1 MCYIENVRVK
11 IKKERK
17 KMATK
22 NKSVSELS
30 GRNKKFYD
38 LLMQYR
44 DKVTDQMKYHVEDAL
59 SIDNNDKRGVTTH
72 MADMGSDN
80 SRHEMELSMLT
91 EEGNVLQLIENALKR
106 IIEGN
111 YGKCQDCGEDI
122 PEARLE
128 VRPYAVYCV
137 KCKTIREKNGGFNPN
152 V

>member
-1 MCYIENVRVK
+1 
-11 IKKERK
+11 
-17 KMATK
+17 MATK

-128 VRPYAVYCV
+128 VRPYAIYCV

>member
-1 MCYIENVRVK
+1 
-11 IKKERK
+11 
-17 KMATK
+17 MATK

-38 LLMQYR
+38 LLTQYR
-44 DKVTDQMKYHVEDAL
+44 DKVTNQMKYHVEDAL
-59 SIDNNDKRGVTTH
+59 NIENNDKRGVTTH

-128 VRPYAVYCV
+128 VRPYAIYCV

>member
-1 MCYIENVRVK
+1 
-11 IKKERK
+11 
-17 KMATK
+17 MATK

-44 DKVTDQMKYHVEDAL
+44 DRVTDQMKYHVEDAL
-59 SIDNNDKRGVTTH
+59 NIENSDKRGVTTH

-80 SRHEMELSMLT
+80 SRHEMELSMLA
-91 EEGNVLQLIENALKR
+91 EEGNVLQLIEDALKR
-106 IIEGN
+106 IVEGN

>member
-1 MCYIENVRVK
+1 
-11 IKKERK
+11 
-17 KMATK
+17 MATK

>member
-1 MCYIENVRVK
+1 
-11 IKKERK
+11 
-17 KMATK
+17 MAMK
-22 NKSVSELS
+22 NKDVAALS

-44 DKVTDQMKYHVEDAL
+44 DKVTNQIKYHVEDAL
-59 SIDNNDKRGVTTH
+59 NIENADKRGVTTH
-72 MADMGSDN
+72 MADMGSDS

-106 IIEGN
+106 IVDGN

>member
-1 MCYIENVRVK
+1 
-11 IKKERK
+11 
-17 KMATK
+17 MATK

-44 DKVTDQMKYHVEDAL
+44 DKVTDQMKYHIEDAL

-106 IIEGN
+106 IVEGN

>member
-1 MCYIENVRVK
+1 
-11 IKKERK
+11 
-17 KMATK
+17 MATK
-22 NKSVSELS
+22 NRSVSELS

-44 DKVTDQMKYHVEDAL
+44 EMVTNQMKYHVEDAL
-59 SIDNNDKRGVTTH
+59 NSDNADKRGVTTH

-80 SRHEMELSMLT
+80 SRQEMELSMLT
-91 EEGNVLQLIENALKR
+91 EGGNVLQLIEDALKR
-106 IIEGN
+106 IVDGE